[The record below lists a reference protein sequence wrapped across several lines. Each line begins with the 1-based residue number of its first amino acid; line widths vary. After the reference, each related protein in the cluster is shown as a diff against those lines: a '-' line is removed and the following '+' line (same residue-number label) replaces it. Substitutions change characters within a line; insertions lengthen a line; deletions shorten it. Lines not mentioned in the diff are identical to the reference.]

1 MRFKERC
8 SCIAKAR
15 GHDSLKEEKRLSATQ
30 LLCIYAWIQRNT
42 KYFPSDYMFTWSMV
56 SPAFL
61 FPTERV
67 YNQHWKL
74 TCSTWSLWRKYPLK
88 KQNYYFHCCPDS
100 HRPYPFFFPVF
111 WVSLPNFFPL
121 IYISVTHL
129 SLQSI
134 LSFSSRMPNSHFVAL
149 EMEAKKLVSASG
161 MVKFHQDNYLS
172 ILVNPHSGAGFEK
185 ASLANCK
192 CWETEA
198 SCQEQNLLP
207 YRTYWKRRRE
217 KKGLPLSAQVPFC
230 LVPKACF

>member
-1 MRFKERC
+1 MHEYRGTPNISHPTIC
-8 SCIAKAR
+8 SPEAWYLLLSCFQLSVFIISTENWLVLHEAYGESTLLKSKTIIFTVAQLPS
-15 GHDSLKEEKRLSATQ
+15 SLS
-30 LLCIYAWIQRNT
+30 
-42 KYFPSDYMFTWSMV
+42 
-56 SPAFL
+56 
-61 FPTERV
+61 
-67 YNQHWKL
+67 
-74 TCSTWSLWRKYPLK
+74 
-88 KQNYYFHCCPDS
+88 
-100 HRPYPFFFPVF
+100 FFFPVF

-217 KKGLPLSAQVPFC
+217 KKGLPLSAQVPLC

>member
-1 MRFKERC
+1 MHEYRGTPNISHPTIC
-8 SCIAKAR
+8 SPEAWYLLLSCFQLSVFIISTENWLVLHEAYGESTLLKSKTIIFTVAQLPS
-15 GHDSLKEEKRLSATQ
+15 SLS
-30 LLCIYAWIQRNT
+30 
-42 KYFPSDYMFTWSMV
+42 
-56 SPAFL
+56 
-61 FPTERV
+61 
-67 YNQHWKL
+67 
-74 TCSTWSLWRKYPLK
+74 
-88 KQNYYFHCCPDS
+88 
-100 HRPYPFFFPVF
+100 FFFPVF

-172 ILVNPHSGAGFEK
+172 IPVNPHSGAGFEK

-207 YRTYWKRRRE
+207 CRTYWKRGRE
-217 KKGLPLSAQVPFC
+217 KKGLLLSAQVPLC

>member
-1 MRFKERC
+1 MHEYRGTPNISHPTIC
-8 SCIAKAR
+8 SPEAWYLLLSCFQLSVFIISTENWLVLHEAYGESTLLKSKTIIFTVAQLPS
-15 GHDSLKEEKRLSATQ
+15 SLS
-30 LLCIYAWIQRNT
+30 
-42 KYFPSDYMFTWSMV
+42 
-56 SPAFL
+56 
-61 FPTERV
+61 
-67 YNQHWKL
+67 
-74 TCSTWSLWRKYPLK
+74 
-88 KQNYYFHCCPDS
+88 
-100 HRPYPFFFPVF
+100 FFFPVF

-121 IYISVTHL
+121 TYISITHL

-207 YRTYWKRRRE
+207 CRTYWKRRRE
-217 KKGLPLSAQVPFC
+217 KKGLPLSAQVPLC

>member
-1 MRFKERC
+1 MHEYRGTPNISHPTIC
-8 SCIAKAR
+8 SPEAWYLLLSCFQLSVFIISTENWLVLHEAYGESTLLKSKTIIFTVAQLPS
-15 GHDSLKEEKRLSATQ
+15 SLS
-30 LLCIYAWIQRNT
+30 
-42 KYFPSDYMFTWSMV
+42 
-56 SPAFL
+56 
-61 FPTERV
+61 
-67 YNQHWKL
+67 
-74 TCSTWSLWRKYPLK
+74 
-88 KQNYYFHCCPDS
+88 
-100 HRPYPFFFPVF
+100 FFFPVF

-172 ILVNPHSGAGFEK
+172 IPVNPHSGAGFEK

-207 YRTYWKRRRE
+207 YRTDWKRRRE

>member
-1 MRFKERC
+1 MHEYRGTPNISHPTIC
-8 SCIAKAR
+8 SPEAWYLLLSCFQLSVFIISTENWLVLHEAYGESTLLKSKTIIFTVAQLPS
-15 GHDSLKEEKRLSATQ
+15 SLS
-30 LLCIYAWIQRNT
+30 
-42 KYFPSDYMFTWSMV
+42 
-56 SPAFL
+56 
-61 FPTERV
+61 
-67 YNQHWKL
+67 
-74 TCSTWSLWRKYPLK
+74 
-88 KQNYYFHCCPDS
+88 
-100 HRPYPFFFPVF
+100 FFFPVF

-121 IYISVTHL
+121 TYISITHL

-207 YRTYWKRRRE
+207 CRTYWKRRRE
-217 KKGLPLSAQVPFC
+217 KKGLLLSAQVPLC